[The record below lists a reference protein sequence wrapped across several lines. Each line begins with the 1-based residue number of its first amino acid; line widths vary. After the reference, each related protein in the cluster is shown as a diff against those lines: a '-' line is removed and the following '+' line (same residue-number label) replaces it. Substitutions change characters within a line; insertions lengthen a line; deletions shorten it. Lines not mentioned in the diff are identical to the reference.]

1 MPLSLLS
8 YGVYNRN
15 MDKKLKRLKRT
26 LAYEGE
32 VVDLYK
38 DKMQYPNGSI
48 HDWDFVCHKKGY
60 GACILPVLPDGRIL
74 LIRQYRPAVDDT
86 ILEIPAGAIEPSDE
100 NTLMCAKRELAEET
114 GYTSNMVSHLLRIQV
129 AVAYCNE
136 WLDIYLAR
144 NCIKTKQCQKLDE
157 GEDISTEIFDKEQLL
172 KMISDGQIQDAKTV
186 AAITAFAAN
195 LGAGNI

>member
-1 MPLSLLS
+1 
-8 YGVYNRN
+8 
-15 MDKKLKRLKRT
+15 MDKKLKRLDRT
-26 LAYEGE
+26 IAFEGE

-38 DKMQYPNGSI
+38 DKMQYPDGSI

-86 ILEIPAGAIEPSDE
+86 ILEIPAGGIEPDDE
-100 NTLMCAKRELAEET
+100 STLTCARRELVEET
-114 GYTSNMVSHLLRIQV
+114 GYTSDAFSHLLRIQV

-144 NCIKTKQCQKLDE
+144 DCTKAATGKHLDE
-157 GEDISTEIFDKEQLL
+157 GEDISNEIYEVDKLL
-172 KMISDGQIQDAKTV
+172 EMISKGEIQDAKTV
-186 AAITAFAAN
+186 AAITAYAAG
-195 LGAGNI
+195 LK